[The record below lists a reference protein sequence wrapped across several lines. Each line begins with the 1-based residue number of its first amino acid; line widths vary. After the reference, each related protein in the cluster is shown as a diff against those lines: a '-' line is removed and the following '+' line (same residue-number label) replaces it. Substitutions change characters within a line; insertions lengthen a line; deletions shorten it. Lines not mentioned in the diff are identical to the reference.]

1 MKSKYRILILI
12 SILFFFRSAVVL
24 AQDYDYWEAKDSV
37 ELMKIKRE
45 ISDLLAENARVSTE
59 YNNLRKELFDLKTKA
74 DNFVVEI
81 KTMEED
87 ARTAVGAEAAR
98 TKEIQSKRGQIKQMQ
113 NDALIAKSRLSL
125 IKGNVLDY
133 DEKINLRELKLKEL
147 DYKKRE
153 LELEWEMKAS
163 QNESEVL
170 REKEE
175 RDRLAQRLEQ
185 DLRKKKELESHIISQ
200 QTIAKEA
207 SESIGIITAE
217 IKELEDKLK
226 NLQKEK
232 EYKDKMIVFL
242 KDRRTIVVKE
252 EELALWDDEYKKV
265 VLTEQ
270 VKKLNKEHET
280 LNEAIKK
287 SLSVQARRRELLEQ
301 IMEIDKKN
309 QQLRREIADYEK
321 TIELIK

>member
-1 MKSKYRILILI
+1 
-12 SILFFFRSAVVL
+12 
-24 AQDYDYWEAKDSV
+24 
-37 ELMKIKRE
+37 
-45 ISDLLAENARVSTE
+45 
-59 YNNLRKELFDLKTKA
+59 
-74 DNFVVEI
+74 
-81 KTMEED
+81 
-87 ARTAVGAEAAR
+87 
-98 TKEIQSKRGQIKQMQ
+98 
-113 NDALIAKSRLSL
+113 
-125 IKGNVLDY
+125 
-133 DEKINLRELKLKEL
+133 
-147 DYKKRE
+147 
-153 LELEWEMKAS
+153 MKAS